1 MKHFKTTLNN
11 GEPVT
16 VYIQGIVNQLDI
28 PNQEPDDTK
37 LIHIRIYD
45 EYSNDL
51 TDLISDAEYSRIE
64 LQAFSNV

>member
-1 MKHFKTTLNN
+1 MRYFRTTLIN

-45 EYSNDL
+45 GYSNDL

-64 LQAFSNV
+64 LQALNNA